1 MTKEQA
7 IAKYLLSLNEFS
19 FDVVQTD
26 DKTFKSN
33 KTNKIYKVYTIGE
46 FKSLVEQTLT
56 KMMSKPSF
64 IEANLSADDITTLLT
79 DYTTE
84 TYPEEEFVKQW
95 TAEHIHD
102 VMDYLKSRVDTDS
115 MKYMRFDDIES
126 YIAVYEF
133 EAVTLDKLI
142 YHEDTNTWSFNDDL
156 YKDEAF
162 RKSLIF
168 CTTIY
173 FDTFDELSFIYE
185 RDTTTVCKM
194 VSELVQ
200 TDKIDVY
207 KIAEKLTEPYYPV
220 FDELYIRD
228 ILPDFDLY
236 EKFGN
241 YMIYRVE

>member
-1 MTKEQA
+1 M
-7 IAKYLLSLNEFS
+7 
-19 FDVVQTD
+19 
-26 DKTFKSN
+26 
-33 KTNKIYKVYTIGE
+33 
-46 FKSLVEQTLT
+46 
-56 KMMSKPSF
+56 
-64 IEANLSADDITTLLT
+64 
-79 DYTTE
+79 
-84 TYPEEEFVKQW
+84 
-95 TAEHIHD
+95 
-102 VMDYLKSRVDTDS
+102 
-115 MKYMRFDDIES
+115 
-126 YIAVYEF
+126 
-133 EAVTLDKLI
+133 
-142 YHEDTNTWSFNDDL
+142 

-220 FDELYIRD
+220 FDELYVRD

>member
-1 MTKEQA
+1 
-7 IAKYLLSLNEFS
+7 
-19 FDVVQTD
+19 
-26 DKTFKSN
+26 
-33 KTNKIYKVYTIGE
+33 
-46 FKSLVEQTLT
+46 
-56 KMMSKPSF
+56 MSKPSF

-95 TAEHIHD
+95 TSEHIRD
-102 VMDYLKSRVDTDS
+102 VMDYLKSRVITDR
-115 MKYMRFDDIES
+115 MKYMRFDDVES

-133 EAVTLDKLI
+133 EATSLDDLI
-142 YHEDTNTWSFNDDL
+142 YHEDTATWSFNDDL

-162 RKSLIF
+162 RKSLLF

-185 RDTTTVCKM
+185 RDTATVCKM

-220 FDELYIRD
+220 FDELYTRD

>member
-33 KTNKIYKVYTIGE
+33 KTNKTYKVYTIGE
-46 FKSLVEQTLT
+46 FKTLVVKTLT

-64 IEANLSADDITTLLT
+64 IEANLSADDITTLLAN
-79 DYTTE
+79 YTTE
-84 TYPEEEFVKQW
+84 VYPEEEFVKQW

-102 VMDYLKSRVDTDS
+102 VMDYLKTRVNADR
-115 MKYMRFDDIES
+115 MKYMRFDDVES
-126 YIAVYEF
+126 YITVYEF
-133 EAVTLDKLI
+133 EAVTLDNLN

-185 RDTTTVCKM
+185 RDTATVCKM
-194 VSELVQ
+194 VSDLVQ

-207 KIAEKLTEPYYPV
+207 KIAEKLTEPYWPV

-236 EKFGN
+236 EKFGD
-241 YMIYRVE
+241 YMVYRVE

>member
-46 FKSLVEQTLT
+46 FKTLVAQTLT

-84 TYPEEEFVKQW
+84 TYPEEDFIKKW

-102 VMDYLKSRVDTDS
+102 VMEYLKSRVDTDR
-115 MKYMRFDDIES
+115 MKYMRFDDVES
-126 YIAVYEF
+126 YITVYEF
-133 EAVTLDKLI
+133 DAATLDEMI

-162 RKSLIF
+162 RKSLLF

-173 FDTFDELSFIYE
+173 FDTFDELGFIHE
-185 RDTTTVCKM
+185 RDTATVCKM

-200 TDKIDVY
+200 TDSIDTY
-207 KIAEKLTEPYYPV
+207 KLAESLIEADWPV
-220 FDELYIRD
+220 FEDFYIRD
-228 ILPDFDLY
+228 LLPDYDLY
-236 EKFGN
+236 EKIGN
-241 YMIYRVE
+241 YMVYRVE